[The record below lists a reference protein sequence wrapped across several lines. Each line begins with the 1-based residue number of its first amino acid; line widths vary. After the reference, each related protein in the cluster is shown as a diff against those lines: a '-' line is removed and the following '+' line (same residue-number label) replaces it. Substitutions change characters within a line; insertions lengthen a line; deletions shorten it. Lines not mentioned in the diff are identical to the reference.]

1 MRSMSIAAVFAL
13 CVPFAALS
21 HTVDL
26 SVGDDAFRLA
36 YEGDVAPA
44 AGGMLRADVGALHNG
59 DEGDLIHLGLKV
71 RGDAGG
77 NTVGVEGALGAT
89 LYGASLDKSDEDV
102 SALAFTGELYITPQD
117 LDRARLALTASYAPE
132 VLTFGEGKSLLDT
145 AARLEYEVL
154 NETRV
159 YVGYRLSRV
168 ELDQA
173 GDQDLAQGAQIGLNV
188 TF

>member
-1 MRSMSIAAVFAL
+1 MRSMSLAAVFAV

-26 SVGDDAFRLA
+26 SVSDDAFRLA

-44 AGGMLRADVGALHNG
+44 AGGTLRADVGALHNS

-89 LYGASLDKSDEDV
+89 LYGASLDSPNKDV
-102 SALAFTGELYITPQD
+102 SALAFTGELYVTPQE
-117 LDRARLALTASYAPE
+117 LNRARLALTASYAPE
-132 VLTFGEGKSLLDT
+132 VLTFGDGKSLLDT

-168 ELDQA
+168 KLDQA
-173 GDQDLAQGAQIGLNV
+173 GDQDLEQGAQIGLNV

>member
-1 MRSMSIAAVFAL
+1 MRSMFFAAMFAL

-26 SVGDDAFRLA
+26 SVSDDAFRLA

-44 AGGMLRADVGALHNG
+44 AGGMMRADAGILHNS
-59 DEGDLIHLGLKV
+59 DEGDLVHLGLKV
-71 RGDAGG
+71 HGNAGG
-77 NTVGVEGALGAT
+77 YTMGVEGALGAT
-89 LYGASLDKSDEDV
+89 LYGASIDAHNKDV
-102 SALAFTGELYITPQD
+102 SALALTGELYLTPQE
-117 LDRARLALTASYAPE
+117 LNRVRLALTASYAPE
-132 VLTFGEGKSLLDT
+132 VLTFGDGKSLLDT

-154 NETRV
+154 NETRA

-168 ELDQA
+168 DLDQY
-173 GDQDLAQGAQIGLNV
+173 GHEDLEQGAQIGLNV